1 VEFYSQNIQQLR
13 IKLNTK
19 DSEETGEVTDDDNL
33 NFSQDS
39 FDAIENLFGGNEPL
53 EVVPSDLNNSV
64 ALEDLDKA

>member
-39 FDAIENLFGGNEPL
+39 FDAIENLFGSNEPS
-53 EVVPSDLNNSV
+53 EVVSSDLNNSV
-64 ALEDLDKA
+64 SLEDLDKA